1 MACELYS
8 FCTAVSTS
16 FLWGV
21 LMDMLLKRLTGSDKV
36 RYVAVLAAAV
46 FVGAYGT
53 GLHTLVCVLFGQ
65 ALLYAAEYDLATH
78 TVPDYVPVLI
88 LMIGLMEVELAPAF
102 LGLVLVPL
110 PFLAA
115 ALIREGSIGGGDI
128 KLMGAC
134 GFVLGVRQGYAA
146 LMLGL
151 FLAVVF
157 QTAFVKKR
165 DKGFAL
171 APYLAAGCLLA
182 QLL

>member
-1 MACELYS
+1 
-8 FCTAVSTS
+8 
-16 FLWGV
+16 
-21 LMDMLLKRLTGSDKV
+21 
-36 RYVAVLAAAV
+36 
-46 FVGAYGT
+46 
-53 GLHTLVCVLFGQ
+53 
-65 ALLYAAEYDLATH
+65 
-78 TVPDYVPVLI
+78 
-88 LMIGLMEVELAPAF
+88 
-102 LGLVLVPL
+102 
-110 PFLAA
+110 
-115 ALIREGSIGGGDI
+115 
-128 KLMGAC
+128 MGAC